1 MANKK
6 PLNISEEAAVQMPMK
21 TVASLIIIVALG
33 TMGYFQIIERLNV
46 ADTRIQIMEK
56 DLEENTEFRIKWPRG
71 QLGSLPAD
79 SEQFMMIEDLYKTTD
94 KINKHVEDMALN
106 KVNIQMAAKT
116 KNKLSKF
123 EWVKKNIVIVPVVAA
138 ILAGTFTSVR
148 YVLSLTDTIEA
159 NKQTIINLQRDLTVA
174 EDKLTEVATRLSAA
188 EATWEMAENLYRQ
201 LADQVREHAYDIK
214 DLNR

>member
-1 MANKK
+1 MSNK

-46 ADTRIQIMEK
+46 ADTSIQIMEK

-94 KINKHVEDMALN
+94 KLNTHIESMALN
-106 KVNIQMAAKT
+106 KVNIEFLRKQMDKVLIDIE
-116 KNKLSKF
+116 KLK
-123 EWVKKNIVIVPVVAA
+123 
-138 ILAGTFTSVR
+138 
-148 YVLSLTDTIEA
+148 DA
-159 NKQTIINLQRDLTVA
+159 NRDLGY
-174 EDKLTEVATRLSAA
+174 KNGS
-188 EATWEMAENLYRQ
+188 YSQ
-201 LADQVREHAYDIK
+201 
-214 DLNR
+214 

>member
-1 MANKK
+1 MSKK
-6 PLNISEEAAVQMPMK
+6 PLNIGEEVAVQMPMK

-94 KINKHVEDMALN
+94 KLNKHIESMALN
-106 KVNIQMAAKT
+106 KVNIEFLRKQMDKVLEDIEKLKDQNRDMHYKT
-116 KNKLSKF
+116 N
-123 EWVKKNIVIVPVVAA
+123 
-138 ILAGTFTSVR
+138 GGH
-148 YVLSLTDTIEA
+148 
-159 NKQTIINLQRDLTVA
+159 Q
-174 EDKLTEVATRLSAA
+174 
-188 EATWEMAENLYRQ
+188 
-201 LADQVREHAYDIK
+201 
-214 DLNR
+214 